1 MKKIMMM
8 FVASVV
14 LLLTACSGD
23 AQEKLYVY
31 NVGEYIDREVLKMFE
46 EEFNCKVVYE
56 LYDSNE
62 TMYQKIKAGG
72 TNYDVAFPSD
82 YMVEKMIKE
91 ELVLPLDYSKIPN
104 FKYISDEYK
113 NLPYDP
119 QNLYTVPYFW
129 GTVGIL
135 YDTTVVDEPVDS
147 WSILWDEKYKGNIFM
162 YDSQRDSLMV
172 ALKLLGYSM
181 NTQNV
186 EELEEAKQLLIE
198 QRPLV
203 YAYVTDQVID
213 NMIAGN
219 AALAVVYS
227 GDATYIMD
235 ENEDMEYVIP
245 KEGSNMWVDA
255 MVIPSTAQNVDL
267 AHEFINFMQR
277 PDIAQ
282 MNTEYV
288 MYSTPN
294 TEVLANVSEDEWT
307 QNEAYSPSQ
316 ELLDSLPMETFRD
329 PGEFIKEYDDIWT
342 QVLANVS
349 EDEWTQNEAY
359 SPSQEL
365 LDSLPME
372 TFRDPGEFIKEYDD
386 IWTQVLSASK
396 R

>member
-1 MKKIMMM
+1 MNYTIQMKPCI
-8 FVASVV
+8 
-14 LLLTACSGD
+14 
-23 AQEKLYVY
+23 
-31 NVGEYIDREVLKMFE
+31 
-46 EEFNCKVVYE
+46 
-56 LYDSNE
+56 
-62 TMYQKIKAGG
+62 KIKAGG

-82 YMVEKMIKE
+82 YMVEKMIKDD
-91 ELVLPLDYSKIPN
+91 LLIPLDYDLIPN
-104 FKYISDEYK
+104 FQYIDERYK

-119 QNLYTVPYFW
+119 ENSYTVPYFW

-135 YDTTVVDEPVDS
+135 YDQSVIKEPVDS
-147 WSILWDEKYKGNIFM
+147 WSVLWDDAYKGNVFM

-181 NTQNV
+181 NTHDI
-186 EELEEAKQLLIE
+186 EELEEAKQLLID

-235 ENEDMEYVIP
+235 ENENMNYVIP
-245 KEGSNMWVDA
+245 KEGSNIWVDS
-255 MVIPSTAQNVDL
+255 MVIPKTAQNVEL

-277 PDIAQ
+277 PDIAL

-294 TEVLANVSEDEWT
+294 TETLKMVADQEWT
-307 QNEAYSPSQ
+307 QNDAYSPSE
-316 ELLDSLPMETFRD
+316 ELLATLPMETFRD
-329 PGEFIKEYDDIWT
+329 PGEFIKQYDDIWT
-342 QVLANVS
+342 QVLAAPN
-349 EDEWTQNEAY
+349 
-359 SPSQEL
+359 
-365 LDSLPME
+365 
-372 TFRDPGEFIKEYDD
+372 R
-386 IWTQVLSASK
+386 

>member
-46 EEFNCKVVYE
+46 EEFYCIVVYE

-119 QNLYTVPYFW
+119 QNQYTVPYFW

-147 WSILWDEKYKGNIFM
+147 WSILWDEKY
-162 YDSQRDSLMV
+162 
-172 ALKLLGYSM
+172 
-181 NTQNV
+181 
-186 EELEEAKQLLIE
+186 
-198 QRPLV
+198 
-203 YAYVTDQVID
+203 
-213 NMIAGN
+213 
-219 AALAVVYS
+219 
-227 GDATYIMD
+227 
-235 ENEDMEYVIP
+235 
-245 KEGSNMWVDA
+245 
-255 MVIPSTAQNVDL
+255 
-267 AHEFINFMQR
+267 
-277 PDIAQ
+277 
-282 MNTEYV
+282 
-288 MYSTPN
+288 
-294 TEVLANVSEDEWT
+294 
-307 QNEAYSPSQ
+307 
-316 ELLDSLPMETFRD
+316 
-329 PGEFIKEYDDIWT
+329 
-342 QVLANVS
+342 
-349 EDEWTQNEAY
+349 
-359 SPSQEL
+359 
-365 LDSLPME
+365 
-372 TFRDPGEFIKEYDD
+372 
-386 IWTQVLSASK
+386 
-396 R
+396 

>member
-8 FVASVV
+8 VVASVV
-14 LLLTACSGD
+14 VLLTACSSNT
-23 AQEKLYVY
+23 QQKLYVY
-31 NVGEYIDREVLKMFE
+31 NVGEYIDREVLSIFE

-82 YMVEKMIKE
+82 YMIEKMIKE
-91 ELVLPLDYSKIPN
+91 GLVLPLDYSKIPN
-104 FKYISDEYK
+104 FGYIADEYK

-119 QNLYTVPYFW
+119 DNLYTVPYFW

-135 YDTTVVDEPVDS
+135 YDKTIVKEPVHS
-147 WSILWDEKYKGNIFM
+147 WSILWDEDYKKEIFM

-181 NTQNV
+181 NSQNID
-186 EELEEAKQLLIE
+186 ELEEAKQLLIN

-245 KEGSNMWVDA
+245 KEGSNIWVDS
-255 MVIPSTAQNVDL
+255 MVIPSTAQNIDL

-277 PDIAQ
+277 PEIAL

-294 TEVLANVSEDEWT
+294 TETLAMVSGEEWT
-307 QNEAYSPSQ
+307 QNDAYSPSQ
-316 ELLDSLPMETFRD
+316 ELLDTLPMETFRD
-329 PGEFIKEYDDIWT
+329 PGDFIKVYDDIWT
-342 QVLANVS
+342 QVLAA
-349 EDEWTQNEAY
+349 T
-359 SPSQEL
+359 
-365 LDSLPME
+365 
-372 TFRDPGEFIKEYDD
+372 K
-386 IWTQVLSASK
+386 
-396 R
+396 

>member
-1 MKKIMMM
+1 MKKGLMM
-8 FVASVV
+8 FVASIA
-14 LLLTACSGD
+14 LLLSACSRD
-23 AQEKLYVY
+23 TREKLYVY
-31 NVGEYIDREVLKMFE
+31 NVGEYIDREVLNLFE

-82 YMVEKMIKE
+82 YMVEKMIKDD
-91 ELVLPLDYSKIPN
+91 LLIPLDYDLIPN
-104 FKYISDEYK
+104 FQYIDERYK

-119 QNLYTVPYFW
+119 ENSYTVPYFW

-135 YDTTVVDEPVDS
+135 YDQSVIKEPVDS
-147 WSILWDEKYKGNIFM
+147 WSVLWDDAYKGNVFM

-181 NTQNV
+181 NTHDI
-186 EELEEAKQLLIE
+186 EELEEAKQLLID

-235 ENEDMEYVIP
+235 ENENMNYVIP
-245 KEGSNMWVDA
+245 KEGSNIWVDS
-255 MVIPSTAQNVDL
+255 MVIPKTAQNVEL

-277 PDIAQ
+277 PDIAL

-294 TEVLANVSEDEWT
+294 TETLKMVADQEWT
-307 QNEAYSPSQ
+307 QNDAYSPSE
-316 ELLDSLPMETFRD
+316 ELLATLPMETFRD
-329 PGEFIKEYDDIWT
+329 PGEFIKQYDDIWT
-342 QVLANVS
+342 QVLAAPN
-349 EDEWTQNEAY
+349 
-359 SPSQEL
+359 
-365 LDSLPME
+365 
-372 TFRDPGEFIKEYDD
+372 R
-386 IWTQVLSASK
+386 

>member
-1 MKKIMMM
+1 MKKILTFLTCI
-8 FVASVV
+8 FV
-14 LLLTACSGD
+14 LILTACSGGEK
-23 AQEKLYVY
+23 EKLNVY
-31 NVGEYIDREVLKMFE
+31 NVGEYIDPEVIKMFE
-46 EEFNCKVVYE
+46 KEFNCKVNYE

-72 TNYDVAFPSD
+72 TQYDVAFPSD
-82 YMVEKMIKE
+82 YMIEKMEKE
-91 ELVLPLDYSKIPN
+91 GLLLPLDYTKIPN

-119 QNLYTVPYFW
+119 ENLYTVPYFW

-135 YDTTVVDEPVDS
+135 YDKTVVQEPVDS
-147 WSILWDEKYKGNIFM
+147 WSVLWDEKYKGNIFM

-181 NTQNV
+181 NTQNID
-186 EELEEAKQLLIE
+186 ELEQAKNLLIE
-198 QRPLV
+198 QSPLV
-203 YAYVTDQVID
+203 YAYVTDTVI
-213 NMIAGN
+213 NSMIQGD

-235 ENEDMEYVIP
+235 ENENMEYVIP
-245 KEGSNMWVDA
+245 KEGSNIWVDS

-277 PDIAQ
+277 PEIAL

-294 TEVLANVSEDEWT
+294 TEVLEMVSEEEWT
-307 QNEAYSPSQ
+307 QNEAYSPSP

-329 PGEFIKEYDDIWT
+329 PGEFIKEYDNIWT
-342 QVLANVS
+342 QVLASSN
-349 EDEWTQNEAY
+349 
-359 SPSQEL
+359 
-365 LDSLPME
+365 
-372 TFRDPGEFIKEYDD
+372 R
-386 IWTQVLSASK
+386 
-396 R
+396 

>member
-1 MKKIMMM
+1 MKKLVMMV
-8 FVASVV
+8 VASFV
-14 LLLTACSGD
+14 LLLTACSTD
-23 AQEKLYVY
+23 TREKLYVY
-31 NVGEYIDREVLKMFE
+31 NVGEYIDREVLAMFE

-82 YMVEKMIKE
+82 YMAEKMIKE
-91 ELVLPLDYSKIPN
+91 NLVLPLDYSKIPN

-113 NLPYDP
+113 HLPYDEE
-119 QNLYTVPYFW
+119 NLYTVPYFW

-135 YDTTVVDEPVDS
+135 YDKTVVKEPVDS
-147 WSILWDEKYKGNIFM
+147 WSILWDEDYKGNIFM

-181 NTQNV
+181 NSQNV
-186 EELEEAKQLLIE
+186 DELEAAKNLLIE

-219 AALAVVYS
+219 AALAVVHS
-227 GDATYIMD
+227 GDATYIMS
-235 ENEDMEYVIP
+235 ENENMEFAIP
-245 KEGSNMWVDA
+245 KEGSNMWVDS
-255 MVIPSTAQNVDL
+255 MVIPSTAQNVEL
-267 AHEFINFMQR
+267 AHKFINFMQR
-277 PDIAQ
+277 PDIAL

-294 TEVLANVSEDEWT
+294 TEVLNIVSNEAWT

-329 PGEFIKEYDDIWT
+329 PGDFIKEYDNIWT
-342 QVLANVS
+342 QVLA
-349 EDEWTQNEAY
+349 
-359 SPSQEL
+359 
-365 LDSLPME
+365 
-372 TFRDPGEFIKEYDD
+372 
-386 IWTQVLSASK
+386 ASK
-396 R
+396 

>member
-1 MKKIMMM
+1 MILKI
-8 FVASVV
+8 
-14 LLLTACSGD
+14 
-23 AQEKLYVY
+23 
-31 NVGEYIDREVLKMFE
+31 
-46 EEFNCKVVYE
+46 
-56 LYDSNE
+56 
-62 TMYQKIKAGG
+62 
-72 TNYDVAFPSD
+72 
-82 YMVEKMIKE
+82 
-91 ELVLPLDYSKIPN
+91 
-104 FKYISDEYK
+104 
-113 NLPYDP
+113 
-119 QNLYTVPYFW
+119 LYTVPYFW

-186 EELEEAKQLLIE
+186 EELEEAKNLLIE

-267 AHEFINFMQR
+267 AHEFISSQCDV
-277 PDIAQ
+277 PDI
-282 MNTEYV
+282 
-288 MYSTPN
+288 
-294 TEVLANVSEDEWT
+294 
-307 QNEAYSPSQ
+307 
-316 ELLDSLPMETFRD
+316 LL
-329 PGEFIKEYDDIWT
+329 K
-342 QVLANVS
+342 
-349 EDEWTQNEAY
+349 
-359 SPSQEL
+359 
-365 LDSLPME
+365 
-372 TFRDPGEFIKEYDD
+372 
-386 IWTQVLSASK
+386 
-396 R
+396 

>member
-1 MKKIMMM
+1 MKKLVMMV
-8 FVASVV
+8 VASFV
-14 LLLTACSGD
+14 LLLTACSTD
-23 AQEKLYVY
+23 TREKLYVY
-31 NVGEYIDREVLKMFE
+31 NVGEYIDREVLAMFE

-82 YMVEKMIKE
+82 YMAEKMIKE
-91 ELVLPLDYSKIPN
+91 NLVLPLDYSKIPN

-113 NLPYDP
+113 HLPYDEE
-119 QNLYTVPYFW
+119 NLYTVPYFW

-135 YDTTVVDEPVDS
+135 YDKTVVKEPVDS
-147 WSILWDEKYKGNIFM
+147 WSILWDEDYKGNIFM

-181 NTQNV
+181 NSQNV
-186 EELEEAKQLLIE
+186 DELEAAKNLLIE

-227 GDATYIMD
+227 GDATYIMS
-235 ENEDMEYVIP
+235 ENENMEFAIP
-245 KEGSNMWVDA
+245 KEGSNMWVDS
-255 MVIPSTAQNVDL
+255 MVIPSTAQNVEL
-267 AHEFINFMQR
+267 AHKFINFMQR
-277 PDIAQ
+277 PDIAL

-294 TEVLANVSEDEWT
+294 TEVLNIVSNEAWT

-329 PGEFIKEYDDIWT
+329 PGDFIKEYDNIWT
-342 QVLANVS
+342 QVLA
-349 EDEWTQNEAY
+349 
-359 SPSQEL
+359 
-365 LDSLPME
+365 
-372 TFRDPGEFIKEYDD
+372 
-386 IWTQVLSASK
+386 ASK
-396 R
+396 

>member
-1 MKKIMMM
+1 MKKGLMM
-8 FVASVV
+8 FVASIA
-14 LLLTACSGD
+14 LLLSACSRD
-23 AQEKLYVY
+23 TREKLYVY
-31 NVGEYIDREVLKMFE
+31 NVGEYIDREVLNLFE
-46 EEFNCKVVYE
+46 EEFNCKVIYE

-82 YMVEKMIKE
+82 YMVEKMIKDD
-91 ELVLPLDYSKIPN
+91 LLIPLDYDLIPN
-104 FKYISDEYK
+104 FQYIDERYK

-119 QNLYTVPYFW
+119 ENSYTVPYFW

-135 YDTTVVDEPVDS
+135 YDQSVIKEPVDS
-147 WSILWDEKYKGNIFM
+147 WSVLWDDAYKGNVFM

-181 NTQNV
+181 NTHDI
-186 EELEEAKQLLIE
+186 EELEEAKQLLID

-235 ENEDMEYVIP
+235 ENENMNYVIP
-245 KEGSNMWVDA
+245 KEGSNIWVDS
-255 MVIPSTAQNVDL
+255 MVIPKTAQNVEL

-277 PDIAQ
+277 PDIAL

-294 TEVLANVSEDEWT
+294 TETLKMVADQEWT
-307 QNEAYSPSQ
+307 QNDAYSPSE
-316 ELLDSLPMETFRD
+316 ELLATLPMETFRE
-329 PGEFIKEYDDIWT
+329 PGEFIKQYDDIWT
-342 QVLANVS
+342 QVLAAPN
-349 EDEWTQNEAY
+349 
-359 SPSQEL
+359 
-365 LDSLPME
+365 
-372 TFRDPGEFIKEYDD
+372 R
-386 IWTQVLSASK
+386 

>member
-1 MKKIMMM
+1 MKKLMMM
-8 FVASVV
+8 VVASVI
-14 LLLTACSGD
+14 LLAACSSD
-23 AQEKLYVY
+23 TQQKLYVY
-31 NVGEYIDREVLKMFE
+31 NVGEYIDREVLSMFE

-91 ELVLPLDYSKIPN
+91 GLVLPLDYSKIPN
-104 FKYISDEYK
+104 FKYIADEYK

-119 QNLYTVPYFW
+119 ENLYTVPYFW

-135 YDTTVVDEPVDS
+135 YDKTVVKEPVDS
-147 WSILWDEKYKGNIFM
+147 WSILWDKDYKKEIFM

-181 NTQNV
+181 NSQNID
-186 EELEEAKQLLIE
+186 ELEEAKQLLIN

-245 KEGSNMWVDA
+245 KEGSNTWVDS
-255 MVIPSTAQNVDL
+255 MVIPSTAQNIDL

-277 PDIAQ
+277 PEIAL

-294 TEVLANVSEDEWT
+294 TETLAMVSGEEWT
-307 QNEAYSPSQ
+307 QNDAYSPSQ
-316 ELLDSLPMETFRD
+316 ELLDALPMETFRD
-329 PGEFIKEYDDIWT
+329 PGDFIKEYDDIWT
-342 QVLANVS
+342 QVLAA
-349 EDEWTQNEAY
+349 T
-359 SPSQEL
+359 
-365 LDSLPME
+365 
-372 TFRDPGEFIKEYDD
+372 K
-386 IWTQVLSASK
+386 
-396 R
+396 

>member
-1 MKKIMMM
+1 MKNFLKE
-8 FVASVV
+8 
-14 LLLTACSGD
+14 LGD
-23 AQEKLYVY
+23 
-31 NVGEYIDREVLKMFE
+31 GF
-46 EEFNCKVVYE
+46 
-56 LYDSNE
+56 
-62 TMYQKIKAGG
+62 T
-72 TNYDVAFPSD
+72 
-82 YMVEKMIKE
+82 
-91 ELVLPLDYSKIPN
+91 
-104 FKYISDEYK
+104 YISDEYK

-119 QNLYTVPYFW
+119 ENLYTVPYFW

-316 ELLDSLPMETFRD
+316 ELLYSLPMETFRD

-342 QVLANVS
+342 QVLA
-349 EDEWTQNEAY
+349 
-359 SPSQEL
+359 
-365 LDSLPME
+365 
-372 TFRDPGEFIKEYDD
+372 
-386 IWTQVLSASK
+386 ASK
-396 R
+396 L

>member
-1 MKKIMMM
+1 MKKGLMM
-8 FVASVV
+8 FVASIA
-14 LLLTACSGD
+14 LLLSACSRD
-23 AQEKLYVY
+23 TREKLYVY
-31 NVGEYIDREVLKMFE
+31 NVGEYIDREVLNLFE
-46 EEFNCKVVYE
+46 EEFNCKVIYE

-82 YMVEKMIKE
+82 YMVEKMIKDD
-91 ELVLPLDYSKIPN
+91 LLIPLDYDLIPN
-104 FKYISDEYK
+104 FQYIDERYK

-119 QNLYTVPYFW
+119 ENSYTVPYFW

-135 YDTTVVDEPVDS
+135 YDQSVIKEPVDS
-147 WSILWDEKYKGNIFM
+147 WSVLWDDAYKGNVFM

-181 NTQNV
+181 NTHDI
-186 EELEEAKQLLIE
+186 EELEEAKQLLID

-235 ENEDMEYVIP
+235 ENENMNYVIP
-245 KEGSNMWVDA
+245 KEGSNIWVDS
-255 MVIPSTAQNVDL
+255 MVIPKTAQNVEL

-277 PDIAQ
+277 PDIAL

-294 TEVLANVSEDEWT
+294 TETLKMVADQEWT
-307 QNEAYSPSQ
+307 QNDAYSPSE
-316 ELLDSLPMETFRD
+316 ELLATLPMETFRD
-329 PGEFIKEYDDIWT
+329 PGEFIKQYDDIWT
-342 QVLANVS
+342 QVLAAPN
-349 EDEWTQNEAY
+349 
-359 SPSQEL
+359 
-365 LDSLPME
+365 
-372 TFRDPGEFIKEYDD
+372 R
-386 IWTQVLSASK
+386 

>member
-1 MKKIMMM
+1 MKKLVMMV
-8 FVASVV
+8 VASFV
-14 LLLTACSGD
+14 LLLTACSTD
-23 AQEKLYVY
+23 TREKLYVY
-31 NVGEYIDREVLKMFE
+31 NVGEYIDREVLAMFE

-82 YMVEKMIKE
+82 YMAEKMIKE
-91 ELVLPLDYSKIPN
+91 NLVLPLDYSKIPI

-113 NLPYDP
+113 NLPYDEE
-119 QNLYTVPYFW
+119 NLYTVPYFW

-135 YDTTVVDEPVDS
+135 YDKTVVKEPVDS
-147 WSILWDEKYKGNIFM
+147 WSILWDEDYKGNIFM

-181 NTQNV
+181 NSQNV
-186 EELEEAKQLLIE
+186 DELEAAKNLLIE

-227 GDATYIMD
+227 GDATYIMS
-235 ENEDMEYVIP
+235 ENENMEFAIP
-245 KEGSNMWVDA
+245 KEGSNMWVDS
-255 MVIPSTAQNVDL
+255 MVIPSTAQNVEL
-267 AHEFINFMQR
+267 AHKFINFMQR
-277 PDIAQ
+277 PDIAL

-294 TEVLANVSEDEWT
+294 TEVLNIVSNEAWT

-329 PGEFIKEYDDIWT
+329 PGDFIKEYDNIWT
-342 QVLANVS
+342 QVLA
-349 EDEWTQNEAY
+349 
-359 SPSQEL
+359 
-365 LDSLPME
+365 
-372 TFRDPGEFIKEYDD
+372 
-386 IWTQVLSASK
+386 ASK
-396 R
+396 

>member
-1 MKKIMMM
+1 M
-8 FVASVV
+8 
-14 LLLTACSGD
+14 
-23 AQEKLYVY
+23 
-31 NVGEYIDREVLKMFE
+31 
-46 EEFNCKVVYE
+46 
-56 LYDSNE
+56 
-62 TMYQKIKAGG
+62 
-72 TNYDVAFPSD
+72 
-82 YMVEKMIKE
+82 
-91 ELVLPLDYSKIPN
+91 
-104 FKYISDEYK
+104 
-113 NLPYDP
+113 
-119 QNLYTVPYFW
+119 
-129 GTVGIL
+129 
-135 YDTTVVDEPVDS
+135 DS

-329 PGEFIKEYDDIWT
+329 PGEFIKKYDDIWT
-342 QVLANVS
+342 QVLA
-349 EDEWTQNEAY
+349 
-359 SPSQEL
+359 
-365 LDSLPME
+365 
-372 TFRDPGEFIKEYDD
+372 
-386 IWTQVLSASK
+386 ASK

>member
-119 QNLYTVPYFW
+119 ENLYTVPYFW

-186 EELEEAKQLLIE
+186 EELEEAKNLLIE

-342 QVLANVS
+342 QVLA
-349 EDEWTQNEAY
+349 
-359 SPSQEL
+359 
-365 LDSLPME
+365 
-372 TFRDPGEFIKEYDD
+372 
-386 IWTQVLSASK
+386 ASK

>member
-1 MKKIMMM
+1 MKNWLKLLGLSL
-8 FVASVV
+8 VAM
-14 LLLTACSGD
+14 LAACSSGD
-23 AQEKLYVY
+23 TQKLYVY
-31 NVGEYIDREVLKMFE
+31 NVGEYIDPEVLDIFE
-46 EEFNCKVVYE
+46 SEFNCKVYYE

-91 ELVLPLDYSKIPN
+91 NLVLPLDYSKIPN
-104 FKYISDEYK
+104 FEYISDAYK

-119 QNLYTVPYFW
+119 DNLYTVPYFW

-135 YDTTVVDEPVDS
+135 YDKTVVKEPVDS
-147 WSILWDEKYKGNIFM
+147 WSILWDEDYKGNIFM

-181 NTQNV
+181 NSQDLDQ
-186 EELEEAKQLLIE
+186 LEEAKQLLID

-235 ENEDMEYVIP
+235 ENENMEYVIP
-245 KEGSNMWVDA
+245 KEGSNTWVDS

-277 PDIAQ
+277 PEIAL

-294 TEVLANVSEDEWT
+294 TETLEMVSEEEWT
-307 QNEAYSPSQ
+307 QNDAYSPSLD
-316 ELLDSLPMETFRD
+316 LLDFLPMETFRD
-329 PGEFIKEYDDIWT
+329 PGEFVREYDDIWT
-342 QVLANVS
+342 QVLA
-349 EDEWTQNEAY
+349 
-359 SPSQEL
+359 
-365 LDSLPME
+365 
-372 TFRDPGEFIKEYDD
+372 
-386 IWTQVLSASK
+386 ASK
-396 R
+396 